1 VVAARS
7 ASFVAPGHP
16 AFSPKTAPLVVSKQA
31 LTPAWRRWSAAPLL
45 LLLLIQF
52 WFAPATF
59 AQSSLS
65 GRMTDEA
72 RAERIYFQAR
82 ARLAHA
88 TNSPEAAWQFA
99 RACFDWAEF
108 ATGNAPRAQIAIE
121 GIAACRHAIALNP
134 NLAAPYYYLGL
145 NLGQLARTKKLG
157 ALKLVEEMETN
168 FKAAIALDPAFDYAG
183 AHRSLGLLY
192 LNAPGWPASIGSRA
206 KARQH
211 LQKAVELCPEY
222 PDNRLSLLEAYLE
235 WSEKKAAVAGLQ
247 AMEETLEAARKKF
260 TGEAWASS
268 WRDWEAR
275 WQKIK
280 LKALTASPPLE
291 TPRNRK

>member
-1 VVAARS
+1 MRC
-7 ASFVAPGHP
+7 ASFERPGP
-16 AFSPKTAPLVVSKQA
+16 RAVV
-31 LTPAWRRWSAAPLL
+31 LTPAWLRWAAAHLL
-45 LLLLIQF
+45 LLLLWLPF

-65 GRMTDEA
+65 GRTTDEA

-88 TNSPEAAWQFA
+88 TNSAEAGWQFA
-99 RACFDWAEF
+99 RAGFDWAEF
-108 ATGNAPRAQIAIE
+108 AAGNAPRAQIAIE
-121 GIAACRHAIALNP
+121 GIAACRQAIALNP
-134 NLAAPYYYLGL
+134 KLAAAYYYLAM

-157 ALKLVEEMETN
+157 ALKLVDEMEIN

-206 KARQH
+206 KARQP

-222 PDNRLSLLEAYLE
+222 PDNRLSLLEAHLE
-235 WSEKKAAVAGLQ
+235 WSEKKAAMAGLAAQ
-247 AMEETLEAARKKF
+247 AGSL
-260 TGEAWASS
+260 TGGS
-268 WRDWEAR
+268 
-275 WQKIK
+275 
-280 LKALTASPPLE
+280 
-291 TPRNRK
+291 

>member
-1 VVAARS
+1 
-7 ASFVAPGHP
+7 
-16 AFSPKTAPLVVSKQA
+16 L
-31 LTPAWRRWSAAPLL
+31 
-45 LLLLIQF
+45 

-59 AQSSLS
+59 AQSDLS
-65 GRMTDEA
+65 GRTTDEA
-72 RAERIYFQAR
+72 RAERIYFAAR
-82 ARLAHA
+82 ARLARA
-88 TNSPEAAWQFA
+88 TNSSEAAWQFA

-108 ATGNAPRAQIAIE
+108 APGNAPRAQIAIE
-121 GIAACRHAIALNP
+121 GIAACRQAIALNP
-134 NLAAPYYYLGL
+134 NLAAPYYYLAL

-168 FKAAIALDPAFDYAG
+168 FKAAIALDAAFDFAG
-183 AHRSLGLLY
+183 PHRSLGLLY

-222 PDNRLSLLEAYLE
+222 PDNRLSLLEADLE
-235 WSEKKAAVAGLQ
+235 WGEKKAAVAGLP
-247 AMEETLEAARKKF
+247 AMEESLEAARKKF
-260 TGEAWASS
+260 TGEEWAST

-291 TPRNRK
+291 TPRNKK